1 MGNTDMTKLLEE
13 AFKAAAKLSAAE
25 QDALA
30 QAILAEVAAES
41 QWERRLNE
49 TSRELEQLADEA
61 LKEHRARRTRLLD
74 PDAE

>member
-1 MGNTDMTKLLEE
+1 MTKLLEE
-13 AFKAAAKLSAAE
+13 AFKAAAQLSAAE

-30 QAILAEVAAES
+30 KAILAEVAAES
-41 QWERRLNE
+41 QWERRLDE

-61 LKEHRARRTRLLD
+61 LKEHRAKRTKPLD